1 MLRIIAKLNL
11 ESEYMKLKAIDLF
24 AGAGGFSLAAHRT
37 GIDVQVAIELD
48 KLASETYY
56 KNLVENYEA
65 QTQVFCQDINAVDID
80 SLMKF
85 QGIKA
90 GELDL
95 ILGGPPCQ
103 GFSSHR
109 INDAGK
115 DDPRNDLLLRYF
127 DFVEKFRPK
136 VFLVENVPGL
146 LWPRHAEYLNK
157 FFSLTNLHGYHVV
170 GHKPFVLNARDYGVP
185 QNRKRAFILAVRADI
200 DTTDF
205 VWPPKPT
212 HTKIGQP
219 EWVTSSCVF
228 ERPPES
234 VLIKFRERLV
244 EKFNMPYELA
254 ESRIKQLRWGSP
266 ITKDDPCNIHMEH
279 SIDMQ
284 YLFKNTPLLGD
295 RTESGRQLE
304 CHKNYN
310 GHLDVYGRIYPHL
323 PSNTITTGCNNPSKG
338 RFVHPW
344 LHHGISLRHAARLQ
358 TFPDDYIFHGGAMSV
373 AKQIGNAVPVKLG
386 EALLKSIINLLS
398 SIESEAHSGFRG
410 SINFEKE
417 CIS

>member
-1 MLRIIAKLNL
+1 
-11 ESEYMKLKAIDLF
+11 MKLKAIDLF
-24 AGAGGFSLAAHRT
+24 AGAGGFSLAAYRT
-37 GIDVQVAIELD
+37 GIDVQIAIELD
-48 KLASETYY
+48 KLASETYHM
-56 KNLVENYEA
+56 NLVENYKA

-85 QGIKA
+85 QGIKV

-103 GFSSHR
+103 GFSTHR
-109 INDAGK
+109 INNAGK
-115 DDPRNDLLLRYF
+115 DDPRNALLLRYF

-146 LWPRHAEYLNK
+146 LWPRHAEYLNQ
-157 FFSLTNLHGYHVV
+157 FFSLTHLHGYQVI
-170 GHKPFVLNARDYGVP
+170 GQKPFILNARDYGVP

-205 VWPPKPT
+205 VWPPEPT
-212 HTKIGQP
+212 HTKSGQQ

-234 VLIKFRERLV
+234 ILIEFRDRLV
-244 EKFNMPYELA
+244 EKFNIPHKLA
-254 ESRIKQLRWGSP
+254 ENCIKQLRWGLP
-266 ITKDDPCNIHMEH
+266 ITKDDTCNIHMEH
-279 SIDMQ
+279 SNEMQ
-284 YLFKNTPLLGD
+284 DLFKNTPLLGD
-295 RTESGRQLE
+295 RTESGRQLA
-304 CHKNYN
+304 CHKNYS

-344 LHHGISLRHAARLQ
+344 LPHGISLRHAARLQ
-358 TFPDDYIFHGGAMSV
+358 TFPDDYIFRGGTMSI
-373 AKQIGNAVPVKLG
+373 AKQIGNAVPIKLG
-386 EALLKSIINLLS
+386 EALLNSIIKLLS
-398 SIESEAHSGFRG
+398 LKKSEAHSGFRG
-410 SINFEKE
+410 YASFDKE
-417 CIS
+417 CI

>member
-1 MLRIIAKLNL
+1 
-11 ESEYMKLKAIDLF
+11 MKLKAIDLF
-24 AGAGGFSLAAHRT
+24 AGAGGFSLAAYRT

-48 KLASETYY
+48 KLASETYHM
-56 KNLVENYEA
+56 NLVENYKA

-85 QGIKA
+85 QGIKV

-103 GFSSHR
+103 GFSTHR

-115 DDPRNDLLLRYF
+115 DDPRNSLLLRYF

-146 LWPRHAEYLNK
+146 LWPRHAEYLNQ
-157 FFSLTNLHGYHVV
+157 FFKLTHLHGYQVI
-170 GHKPFVLNARDYGVP
+170 GQKPFILNARDYGVP

-200 DTTDF
+200 DINGF
-205 VWPPKPT
+205 VWPPEPT
-212 HTKIGQP
+212 HTKLGQQ

-234 VLIKFRERLV
+234 ILIEFRERLV
-244 EKFNMPYELA
+244 EKFNISHQLA
-254 ESRIKQLRWGSP
+254 DNCIKQLRWGSP
-266 ITKDDPCNIHMEH
+266 ITKDDTCNVHMEH
-279 SIDMQ
+279 SNEMQ
-284 YLFKNTPLLGD
+284 VLFKNTPLLGD
-295 RTESGRQLE
+295 RTESGRQLA
-304 CHKNYN
+304 CHKNYS

-344 LHHGISLRHAARLQ
+344 LPHGITLRHAARLQ
-358 TFPDDYIFHGGAMSV
+358 TFPDDYIFHGGTMSI

-386 EALLKSIINLLS
+386 EALLNSIIELLS
-398 SIESEAHSGFRG
+398 SKKSEAHALSRG
-410 SINFEKE
+410 CVNFDKE
-417 CIS
+417 CL